1 MSTYSPRSL
10 RCKLNS
16 FFLILNLLSV
26 QRTKMKKKA
35 TLQFTSLVTLNK
47 IFAQISYLKLR
58 NSIPTSLTQKLKPS
72 LFLLYVALKSKGFRT
87 MKIEKCTQ
95 ILFEKEMIILS
106 YHPS

>member
-1 MSTYSPRSL
+1 MQFQCNFPKNDCALDVNLLSSL
-10 RCKLNS
+10 FEMQIEL

-72 LFLLYVALKSKGFRT
+72 LFLLYVAKV
-87 MKIEKCTQ
+87 
-95 ILFEKEMIILS
+95 
-106 YHPS
+106 